1 MTENKKGQQ
10 KFTIEND
17 SDERKEMRNGEQHW
31 TSRGRAAKWGFMKN
45 EGEGERKDWNW
56 L

>member
-17 SDERKEMRNGEQHW
+17 SDERKEMRNGEQH
-31 TSRGRAAKWGFMKN
+31 
-45 EGEGERKDWNW
+45 
-56 L
+56 